1 VSAETE
7 ALLAKARR
15 SLANARRS
23 LEAGDADFAASRAYY
38 AMFYAAEA
46 LLLSR
51 GLAFSKHGAVIAEFS
66 REFVRSGEFPAEY
79 GRALRE
85 AWRRGSLPTTTSGWS
100 SPSRAASSFWPERRR
115 SWPPPRGSSN
125 RPARSFGDFSDSGAA
140 TIDARRRMT

>member
-1 VSAETE
+1 MSAETE

-15 SLANARRS
+15 SLDNARRS

-51 GLAFSKHGAVIAEFS
+51 GLVFSKHGAVIAEFS
-66 REFVRSGEFPAEY
+66 REFVRSGEFAAEY

-85 AWRRGSLPTTTSGWS
+85 ALEERIVADYQAGEHFPAARGQKLLT
-100 SPSRAASSFWPERRR
+100 RAEAFVDAAQAFLD
-115 SWPPPRGSSN
+115 
-125 RPARSFGDFSDSGAA
+125 RPHP
-140 TIDARRRMT
+140 